1 MFRPRHFIT
10 VAAVCMMAA
19 GCTSKDDGRV
29 NMEIL
34 LSTVW
39 CGERFTPDIQQNTV
53 PERDAESALFLYI
66 FGEDGILSVFAA
78 EGEGTASE
86 PVEQLRYIY
95 TPKAAEMVIDSYG
108 TFTVREISVER
119 LWLEGVT
126 GSLDLR
132 FHADTDAVPE
142 RERACGASA
151 QRTKEINDALEKPH
165 SHVGRH
171 PGTLSAPVL

>member
-95 TPKAAEMVIDSYG
+95 TPKAAEMVIEFIRNVHRTGDIGRAAVAGGGHRQPRPSVPCGHGRGSGKG
-108 TFTVREISVER
+108 TS
-119 LWLEGVT
+119 
-126 GSLDLR
+126 
-132 FHADTDAVPE
+132 
-142 RERACGASA
+142 CGASA

>member
-10 VAAVCMMAA
+10 VVAVCMMAA
-19 GCTSKDDGRV
+19 GCTSRDDGRV

-53 PERDAESALFLYI
+53 PERDAESVLFLYI

-142 RERACGASA
+142 RERAAG
-151 QRTKEINDALEKPH
+151 LPH
-165 SHVGRH
+165 NGQKR
-171 PGTLSAPVL
+171 

>member
-10 VAAVCMMAA
+10 VVAVCMMAA
-19 GCTSKDDGRV
+19 GCTSRDDGRV

-39 CGERFTPDIQQNTV
+39 GAFHARHTAEHRSGEGCGIRPV
-53 PERDAESALFLYI
+53 PLYI
-66 FGEDGILSVFAA
+66 RRRRHPVGLRRRRGRDRLGARRTTAVHLHPQSRGDGDRFIRNVHRTGDIGRAAVAGGGHRQPRPSVPC
-78 EGEGTASE
+78 GHGRGSGKGTS
-86 PVEQLRYIY
+86 
-95 TPKAAEMVIDSYG
+95 
-108 TFTVREISVER
+108 
-119 LWLEGVT
+119 
-126 GSLDLR
+126 
-132 FHADTDAVPE
+132 
-142 RERACGASA
+142 CGASA

>member
-119 LWLEGVT
+119 LWLGGHRQPRPSVPCGHGR
-126 GSLDLR
+126 GSGKG
-132 FHADTDAVPE
+132 TS
-142 RERACGASA
+142 CGASA

>member
-19 GCTSKDDGRV
+19 GCTSRDDGRV

-53 PERDAESALFLYI
+53 PERDANPPCSSIYSEKTAPVGLRRRRGRDRLGARRTTAVHQHPQSR
-66 FGEDGILSVFAA
+66 GDGDRFIRNVHRAGDIGRAAVAGGGHRQPRPSVPC
-78 EGEGTASE
+78 GHGRGSGKGTS
-86 PVEQLRYIY
+86 
-95 TPKAAEMVIDSYG
+95 
-108 TFTVREISVER
+108 
-119 LWLEGVT
+119 
-126 GSLDLR
+126 
-132 FHADTDAVPE
+132 
-142 RERACGASA
+142 CGASA